1 MRGAIARRLLESKT
15 QLPHFYVEIEVDA
28 APLLAIREQLNRG
41 LEAEGV
47 KSPVYTLRVA
57 DVPYVQKMQLEY
69 VFPSYTG
76 LEKET
81 IDGADV
87 ARLIQQGLG
96 DPGRSPA
103 DDGVAR
109 PS

>member
-1 MRGAIARRLLESKT
+1 MKAPT
-15 QLPHFYVEIEVDA
+15 QYYV
-28 APLLAIREQLNRG
+28 
-41 LEAEGV
+41 EAEGV

-81 IDGADV
+81 IDDGGDIAVWSVQGQGSTFTLTLPQHAHHEADGPYL
-87 ARLIQQGLG
+87 RLAPLASTP
-96 DPGRSPA
+96 DSPGGRTNDQEDA
-103 DDGVAR
+103 
-109 PS
+109 